1 MNAVIG
7 FTNLAIQAGDDT
19 EKIQDYLSKIQ
30 ISGNH
35 LLGIVNEVLDISRIE
50 SGQIKLDETVCSI
63 ADIVNET
70 DIIIRDQAL
79 EKKQEFTIDIWQIKD
94 MYVYCDKLRVKE
106 ILVNL
111 LGNAVKYTQTG
122 GKLSLRIIQQP
133 C

>member
-1 MNAVIG
+1 
-7 FTNLAIQAGDDT
+7 
-19 EKIQDYLSKIQ
+19 
-30 ISGNH
+30 
-35 LLGIVNEVLDISRIE
+35 
-50 SGQIKLDETVCSI
+50 
-63 ADIVNET
+63 
-70 DIIIRDQAL
+70 
-79 EKKQEFTIDIWQIKD
+79 